1 MSDYTEFNF
10 SDLLKTVENTT
21 GFNALPANE
30 YDVEIVSSEARKTGS
45 GKSKIAVRYRV
56 LSGPHQGR
64 NVFND
69 HVLSPGNPN
78 AMVIFFR
85 HMNAYG
91 LSNDFFAANPPLD
104 AVAKELMGKK
114 IRVRLGIRTWNDVE
128 RNSILAITPLTDRG
142 AAPLPSAYGSAPVP
156 TPRPASAMPPP
167 LPQSSPLPQAT
178 PHHVQHH
185 AASPAPPAP
194 APSIA
199 PPLPPPA
206 AMQPEPAPAPEPE
219 PEPAPEPERPSL
231 PKPPPGMP
239 F

>member
-1 MSDYTEFNF
+1 MSDEYTFNF
-10 SDLLKTVENTT
+10 SDLLKTVEQTT

-69 HVLSPGNPN
+69 HVLSPGNPS

-114 IRVRLGIRTWNDVE
+114 VRVRLGVRTWNDVE
-128 RNSILAITPLTDRG
+128 RNSILQITPLTASG
-142 AAPLPSAYGSAPVP
+142 PGSLPSAFGQVPVP
-156 TPRPASAMPPP
+156 SPAPHHAPPPP
-167 LPQSSPLPQAT
+167 LPRSAPLP
-178 PHHVQHH
+178 PPV
-185 AASPAPPAP
+185 PAP
-194 APSIA
+194 APPVA
-199 PPLPPPA
+199 PPLPQPA
-206 AMQPEPAPAPEPE
+206 AMQPPAPEPE
-219 PEPAPEPERPSL
+219 PEPEAAAPEPERPKM
-231 PKPPPGMP
+231 PQPPPGMP